1 MGEEQT
7 KNALSLS
14 AWLLCLYAA
23 RSRSCPCLVAS
34 VGAHSQVILESAAL
48 GQAARLAETC
58 RNWLRESHLS
68 PFTVVQLLQQ
78 NELREAASQSLVTS
92 PSSSSASASP
102 PPAADSAEQRMHAAV
117 QYLFR
122 MGIILRSV
130 TALMSHHC
138 ISVRSEAL
146 THSLG
151 FAMALLF
158 FLLLFPPL
166 RIDFCSPKSDVD
178 TYERE

>member
-1 MGEEQT
+1 MGEGQT

-23 RSRSCPCLVAS
+23 PLTCSCPCLVAS

-48 GQAARLAETC
+48 GQAARLAEAC

-68 PFTVVQLLQQ
+68 SFTVAQLLQQ
-78 NELREAASQSLVTS
+78 GELREAASQSLVTS
-92 PSSSSASASP
+92 PSSSSSSSSPP
-102 PPAADSAEQRMHAAV
+102 PPAADSSEQRMHAAV

-130 TALMSHHC
+130 DNHAESVAALGAL
-138 ISVRSEAL
+138 VR
-146 THSLG
+146 
-151 FAMALLF
+151 
-158 FLLLFPPL
+158 
-166 RIDFCSPKSDVD
+166 
-178 TYERE
+178 